1 METKYIAALAAFLG
15 GSLISLINAII
26 TAKQVKS
33 EELSSFGNASILR
46 QVFNVVYFA
55 GTFFV
60 VKKLGIDYLLPMI
73 GAAVGLT
80 IPAILF
86 TITIAKNMK
95 GDD

>member
-15 GSLISLINAII
+15 GSLISLINALI

-33 EELSSFGNASILR
+33 EEQSFGNASIIR
-46 QVFNVVYFA
+46 QVFSVVYFA

-60 VKKLGIDYLLPMI
+60 VKKLGIDHLMPMI

-80 IPAILF
+80 VPAILF

>member
-15 GSLISLINAII
+15 GAVISLINALI

-33 EELSSFGNASILR
+33 EKESYGSASIFR
-46 QVFNVVYFA
+46 QVLSLVYLA
-55 GTFFV
+55 GTYFIIR
-60 VKKLGIDYLLPMI
+60 KLEIEPIFPLM

-86 TITIAKNMK
+86 TITIANNMK

>member
-1 METKYIAALAAFLG
+1 MEKTYIAALIAFLG

-33 EELSSFGNASILR
+33 EKDSYGNASILR
-46 QVFNVVYFA
+46 QVLSIAYLA
-55 GTFFV
+55 GTYFIV
-60 VKKLGIDYLLPMI
+60 RKMGIDYLLPLI

-80 IPAILF
+80 VPAILF
-86 TITIAKNMK
+86 TLTIAKQMK